1 VLSLRR
7 AFGMPI
13 ASNVDSHKLRF
24 RISHSFYARAL
35 VDAVI
40 YLWLHDGHRT
50 NQVMIV
56 PAKQD
61 QGSEDQASHS
71 RQPLVHPN
79 NTAHTLCPLIY
90 IGKRGK
96 VKWLC
101 Y

>member
-1 VLSLRR
+1 
-7 AFGMPI
+7 MPI

-96 VKWLC
+96 VVMLLKLLS
-101 Y
+101 

>member
-1 VLSLRR
+1 M
-7 AFGMPI
+7 APNKI
-13 ASNVDSHKLRF
+13 Y
-24 RISHSFYARAL
+24 HSFYARAL

-71 RQPLVHPN
+71 RQQDQPYQSARPP
-79 NTAHTLCPLIY
+79 AS
-90 IGKRGK
+90 
-96 VKWLC
+96 
-101 Y
+101 